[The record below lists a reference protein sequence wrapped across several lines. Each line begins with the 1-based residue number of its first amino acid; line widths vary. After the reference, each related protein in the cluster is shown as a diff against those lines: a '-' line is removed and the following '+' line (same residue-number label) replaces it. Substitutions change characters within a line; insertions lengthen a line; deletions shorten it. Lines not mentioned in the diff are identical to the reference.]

1 MNAKVRQFIAAALAT
16 GIGVGAGVWWVFGE
30 EERYGLLEEMVQ
42 ARVSVAEELLND
54 ACYCYAERAGEDAIP
69 DQCSWGE
76 DEERQIRRSTEC
88 LIDGARKLDEPVP
101 EGLSSMHECLNDEY
115 DAVRRCISEARKEH
129 EVCDIDHLMARSDCQ
144 RQWLTIDC
152 YDEVDDDTRDWL
164 QNLEETIEGM
174 DCAQRDD
181 SPSIFDALPD
191 GDDSAMQ
198 TPPIEPPL
206 VSIDQDAIVVGE
218 ESVIEL
224 ERGFLDDQRLDV
236 LQDPEHSFVEA
247 VEEFSDNDLYDHA
260 IYTEPLVP
268 LNTFVE
274 NVTATETMTDVSLLW
289 RPGQFDESSHN
300 DDLDDFAPDDSPRAG
315 AGDADWEDWE
325 IIVTKTA
332 RRFGGH
338 FKRELWRAG
347 LPPMVTSWSTS
358 DVREDQWID

>member
-115 DAVRRCISEARKEH
+115 DAVRRCISEAREEH

-191 GDDSAMQ
+191 GDDSAMES
-198 TPPIEPPL
+198 PHIRPPL

-274 NVTATETMTDVSLLW
+274 NVTATETMTDVGLLW
-289 RPGQFDESSHN
+289 RPGQFDESSHA

-347 LPPMVTSWSTS
+347 LLPMVTSWSTS